1 MECPIST
8 KDVKLN
14 LKNRNWAFKNVGYGP
29 ANPDYE
35 ETEFWAERAK
45 EWNTTEDEAKSMRC
59 GNCAA
64 FIVTPEMEMC
74 IVNGMGSG
82 TGGDEYEAI
91 ADAAD
96 LGYCELFE
104 FKCAGSRTCSAWL
117 SGGPIKTIMTKKQKE
132 MLAMAKLEYET
143 AEQKYEDLK
152 ESITGEDEED

>member
-1 MECPIST
+1 MKCPIAT
-8 KDVKLN
+8 QDVKLN

-35 ETEFWAERAK
+35 DTEFWSERAK

-64 FIVTPEMEMC
+64 FIVTPEMETC
-74 IVNGMGSG
+74 IVEGMGSG

-91 ADAAD
+91 ADAAK

-104 FKCAGSRTCSAWL
+104 FKCAADRTCSAWL
-117 SGGPIKTIMTKKQKE
+117 VGGPIKKIMTAKQRNT
-132 MLAMAKLEYET
+132 LAMAKQEYKAAKE
-143 AEQKYEDLK
+143 KYEA
-152 ESITGEDEED
+152 IEDELEGNDD

>member
-1 MECPIST
+1 MKCPLAT
-8 KDVKLN
+8 KDIKLN
-14 LKNRNWAFKNVGYGP
+14 LENRNWAFKNVGYGP

-35 ETEFWAERAK
+35 DTNFWAERAK

-64 FIVTPEMEMC
+64 FIVTPEMREC

-104 FKCAGSRTCSAWL
+104 FKCAADRTCSAWL
-117 SGGPIKTIMTKKQKE
+117 QGGPIKKIPTERQKT
-132 MLAMAKLEYET
+132 MLAMAKAEY
-143 AEQKYEDLK
+143 A
-152 ESITGEDEED
+152 EEDDD

>member
-14 LKNRNWAFKNVGYGP
+14 LKNRDWAFKNVGYGP

-35 ETEFWAERAK
+35 DTKFWAERAK

-64 FIVTPEMEMC
+64 FIVTPDMKKC

-82 TGGDEYEAI
+82 EGGAEYEAI

-104 FKCAGSRTCSAWL
+104 FKCAADRTCSAWL
-117 SGGPIKTIMTKKQKE
+117 VGGPIKTIMTPKQKT
-132 MLAMAKLEYET
+132 MLAMAKMDYEN
-143 AEQKYEDLK
+143 AEKRYEDLK
-152 ESITGEDEED
+152 ESLTGEGEDD

>member
-1 MECPIST
+1 MKCPLAT
-8 KDVKLN
+8 KDIKLN
-14 LKNRNWAFKNVGYGP
+14 LENRNWAFKNVGYGP

-35 ETEFWAERAK
+35 DTKFWAERAK

-64 FIVTPEMEMC
+64 FIVTPEMREC

-104 FKCAGSRTCSAWL
+104 FKCAADRTCSAWL
-117 SGGPIKTIMTKKQKE
+117 QGGPIKKIPTERQKT
-132 MLAMAKLEYET
+132 MLAMAKAEY
-143 AEQKYEDLK
+143 AEDD
-152 ESITGEDEED
+152 DE

>member
-14 LKNRNWAFKNVGYGP
+14 LKNRDWAFKNVGYGP
-29 ANPDYE
+29 ANPEYE
-35 ETEFWAERAK
+35 DTKFWAERAK

-64 FIVTPEMEMC
+64 FIVTPEMEKC

-82 TGGDEYEAI
+82 EGGEEYQAI
-91 ADAAD
+91 KDAAK

-104 FKCAGSRTCSAWL
+104 FKCAGDRTCSAWL
-117 SGGPIKTIMTKKQKE
+117 VGGPIKTIMTPKQKT
-132 MLAMAKLEYET
+132 MLAMAKMEYES
-143 AEQKYEDLK
+143 AEKRYEDLK
-152 ESITGEDEED
+152 ESLTGEGEDD

>member
-1 MECPIST
+1 MKCPAST
-8 KDVKLN
+8 QDVKLN
-14 LKNRNWAFKNVGYGP
+14 LKNRDWAFKNVGYGP

-35 ETEFWAERAK
+35 DTEFWAERAK
-45 EWNTTEDEAKSMRC
+45 EWNTTEDEAKTMRC

-82 TGGDEYEAI
+82 EGGEEYEAI

-104 FKCAGSRTCSAWL
+104 FKCAGSRVCSAYL
-117 SGGPIKTIMTKKQKE
+117 VGGPITKVLTKKQKQT
-132 MLAMAKLEYET
+132 LAMAKQEYKD
-143 AEQKYEDLK
+143 AKAKYEMLEDKL
-152 ESITGEDEED
+152 EGEDD

>member
-14 LKNRNWAFKNVGYGP
+14 LKNRDWAFKNVGYGP
-29 ANPDYE
+29 ANPGYE
-35 ETEFWAERAK
+35 DTKFWAERAK

-64 FIVTPEMEMC
+64 FIVTPEMKKC

-82 TGGDEYEAI
+82 EGGAEYEAI

-104 FKCAGSRTCSAWL
+104 FKCAADRTCSAWL
-117 SGGPIKTIMTKKQKE
+117 VGGPIKAIMTPKQKT
-132 MLAMAKLEYET
+132 MLSMAKMDYEN
-143 AEQKYEDLK
+143 AEKRYEDLK
-152 ESITGEDEED
+152 ESLTGDGEDD